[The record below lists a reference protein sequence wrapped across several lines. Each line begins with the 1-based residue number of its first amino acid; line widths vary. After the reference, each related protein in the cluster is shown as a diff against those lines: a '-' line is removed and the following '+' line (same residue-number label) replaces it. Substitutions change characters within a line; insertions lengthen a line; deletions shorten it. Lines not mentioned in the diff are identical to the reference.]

1 MALSPGTRLGP
12 FEITAQIGVGGILVL
27 AVASAL
33 TAATILAAIPVL
45 FGSPQA
51 QIHIQWRDVNE
62 VERVTLEQQFGLT
75 ESTRLTQ
82 DTWSYVPTDISAERL
97 GAIVRHPAVVDTS
110 GIDRFFLRISD
121 TPPLTPRRGGLL
133 EAPRMARSA
142 KLLGYLLA
150 SLAAVLFGWATLV
163 SPPVQRRIVAA
174 GGLRL
179 ALKRGVGPAI
189 TRGIPELRAEVLG
202 FFRFFY
208 AAFLF
213 LALADNRSR
222 LAPGSVAD
230 AWPDWR
236 WVAWLAGRTDVMAV
250 LEYGL
255 FALLVLFAIGLFT
268 RIAYRLIAAGM
279 MTCVLVSI
287 QSHQS
292 TVHVWIVAAFTILC
306 LIPAPWHATPLSV
319 DDAIRRWRG
328 RASARGL
335 RGKSYGYAVWMPGF
349 ILGTVW
355 ASAAY
360 SKMEGGLEWVLG
372 GAVKYHWV
380 IDAAKGAPVDWG
392 LWVASH
398 HWASVLMSFS
408 GVFLEAVFVLS
419 VFARPGRWRNVLAL
433 TGLPVLV
440 GFHLFHNVLWWSW
453 WLVYLSFAIPWTGLY
468 DLLASTVRG
477 WFQVASTSATAPS
490 PGLRHDL
497 RPVHMVLIALV
508 FVHATLV
515 LPAGFGRF
523 ASYSN
528 TYPSTAAFDAANV
541 IDPIDRLWIGYGTA
555 QPTEVA
561 TVRFAAN
568 AILGLA
574 NDEPV
579 PPALADWIRTEEV
592 IQRFISLWRL
602 PGESPKH
609 LTLTRQRQVFDWT
622 QGRFQT
628 PDPAEVVG
636 SIDLDSMTVVKEE

>member
-1 MALSPGTRLGP
+1 MGP
-12 FEITAQIGVGGILVL
+12 FSVKVGPLAQRHNFLLL

-51 QIHIQWRDVNE
+51 QIHIQWRYVNE
-62 VERVTLEQQFGLT
+62 VERVTLEQQFGLA

-110 GIDRFFLRISD
+110 GIDPGALRIYDAPS
-121 TPPLTPRRGGLL
+121 LTPRRGGLL

-150 SLAAVLFGWATLV
+150 GLAAVLLGWAAFV

-174 GGLRL
+174 GGL
-179 ALKRGVGPAI
+179 GPVI
-189 TRGIPELRAEVLG
+189 TRGIPELRAEILG

-213 LALADNRSR
+213 LALANSRSR
-222 LAPGSVAD
+222 LAPRGVAD

-236 WVAWLAGRTDVMAV
+236 WVTWLAGRTDVMAA

-268 RIAYRLIAAGM
+268 RVAYWLIAAGM
-279 MTCVLVSI
+279 TACVLVSI
-287 QSHQS
+287 QSDQS
-292 TVHVWIVAAFTILC
+292 SVHVWSVGAFTILC

-328 RASARGL
+328 RVSARGL
-335 RGKSYGYAVWMPGF
+335 HGRSYGYAVWMPGL

-360 SKMEGGLEWVLG
+360 SKIEGGSEWILG

-380 IDAAKGAPVDWG
+380 IDAAKGTPVEWG

-408 GVFLEAVFVLS
+408 AVFFEAVFVLS

-433 TGLPVLV
+433 TGLPLLI
-440 GFHLFHNVLWWSW
+440 GFHLFHNVLWWPW

-468 DLLASTVRG
+468 ALLASRVRPLTSRVRG
-477 WFQVASTSATAPS
+477 WFRVASTSATPPS
-490 PGLRHDL
+490 PNLHHDL

-508 FVHATLV
+508 CVHATLE
-515 LPAGFGRF
+515 LPMDFGRF
-523 ASYSN
+523 GSYSN

-541 IDPIDRLWIGYGTA
+541 INPVDRLWIGYGTA
-555 QPTEVA
+555 HSTEVA
-561 TVRFAAN
+561 NAERATN

-574 NDEPV
+574 NDEPL
-579 PPALADWIRTEEV
+579 PPALADWIRAKED
-592 IQRFISLWRL
+592 IHRLISLQPL
-602 PGESPKH
+602 LGESPH
-609 LTLTRQRQVFDWT
+609 LTLTRQRRAFDWT
-622 QGRFQT
+622 QGRFHT
-628 PDPAEVVG
+628 PDPAAVFG